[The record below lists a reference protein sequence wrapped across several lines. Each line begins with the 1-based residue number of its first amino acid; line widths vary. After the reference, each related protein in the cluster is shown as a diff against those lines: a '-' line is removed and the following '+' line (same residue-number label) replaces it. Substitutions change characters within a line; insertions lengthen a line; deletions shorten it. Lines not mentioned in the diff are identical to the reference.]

1 MPEILFSKFNYS
13 KKIEYSSE
21 ELSDF
26 ISKFNQ
32 EQNYLEE
39 ISVNDLIF
47 IFNELSKDW
56 QSKKSNLYELFK
68 QLNLGFLISWL
79 KKSNVSEILK
89 INFKNIEVL
98 DSATNFDNK
107 IMRVYPKGTI
117 VHWIAGNVPLL
128 GILSLFQGILTKNKN
143 IVKVPET
150 FKEVLG
156 LILEDI
162 DGKVFEFDNKK
173 IEGSII
179 TSSTIVVYVDKN
191 DYKSQ
196 SMLSQNADIR
206 FAWGGREAIESIIDL
221 KKKIDCEDI
230 IMGPKLSLGVVSKEF
245 LDNSEKIDEITNK
258 ITRDVFTFDQLGCN
272 APHNIFI
279 EKNQNFSIDN
289 FAIELSKKFKK
300 ESLKK
305 LNLDRRPIETYNIL
319 SERVFYSISND
330 TKALFDDTYDFNV
343 FVDYNNTQVSSPLFN
358 RSIYL
363 KLIDNILDVPKLF
376 PAGIQTIGVSINE
389 KRRKIFFDKAIKHGA
404 LRITNIG
411 NMGIYDTPWDGILT
425 MSRMVKWISLPR

>member
-1 MPEILFSKFNYS
+1 MPEILFSKLKGS
-13 KKIEYSSE
+13 KKLECSPE
-21 ELSDF
+21 EFDIY

-32 EQNYLEE
+32 EKNLLEE
-39 ISVNDLIF
+39 ISISDLIF
-47 IFNELSKDW
+47 IFDQLSKDW
-56 QSKKSNLYELFK
+56 QSKKSRLYGLFQ

-79 KKSNVSEILK
+79 KKNNISEILNL
-89 INFKNIEVL
+89 NFGNIEVL
-98 DSATNFDNK
+98 DKASSFDKK
-107 IMRVYPKGTI
+107 IVRAFPKGTI

-143 IVKVPET
+143 IVKVPDT
-150 FKEVLG
+150 FRDVLG

-162 DGKVFEFDNKK
+162 DSKVFEFENKK

-179 TSSTIVVYVDKN
+179 TGSTIVVYVDK
-191 DYKSQ
+191 DDSRSQ
-196 SMLSQNADIR
+196 SILSQSADIR
-206 FAWGGREAIESIIDL
+206 FAWGGREAIESIMGL

-230 IMGPKLSLGVVSKEF
+230 IMGPKISLGVISREF
-245 LDNSEKIDEITNK
+245 LNSTEIINEITNK

-272 APHNIFI
+272 APHNIFV
-279 EKNQNFSIDN
+279 EKNSNFSIDD

-305 LNLDRRPIETYNIL
+305 INSDRQPIETYNIL
-319 SERVFYSISND
+319 SERVFYSISHD
-330 TKALFDDTYDFNV
+330 KSALFDETYDFNV
-343 FVDYNNTQVSSPLFN
+343 FVDYNNAKVSAPLFN

-363 KLIDNILDVPKLF
+363 KPVEDILEVPKLF
-376 PAGIQTIGVSINE
+376 PSGIQTIGVCISE
-389 KRRKIFFDKAIKHGA
+389 KRRNIFFNKAIEHGA

-425 MSRMVKWISLPR
+425 MDRMVKWISLPR